1 MRGPGLLLLAFLVAA
16 TPAWAQ
22 EPTGSPDNPRATA
35 APAVVDWPPAG
46 KSAEELFRR
55 GDELA
60 RLRGRGTTRVVIGAV
75 MLALGLVL
83 AGVSTELWIA
93 GDAATGYA
101 NEGFNAYYQGAVAMD
116 TIAFGLIGGGTS
128 LLAIGAGNIAEAKR
142 PRLFFGA
149 ASVGA
154 HF

>member
-1 MRGPGLLLLAFLVAA
+1 MRGPGLLLLALFVAA

-22 EPTGSPDNPRATA
+22 EPAGSPETPRAA
-35 APAVVDWPPAG
+35 SAPTVADWPASG
-46 KSAEELFRR
+46 KLDDALVRR

-75 MLALGLVL
+75 MLGLGLVL
-83 AGVSTELWIA
+83 AGVSAELWLA

-101 NEGFNAYYQGAVAMD
+101 NEGFNVYDQGAVAMD

-128 LLAIGAGNIAEAKR
+128 LVAIGAGNIAEAKR

-149 ASVGA
+149 AMVGA
-154 HF
+154 HL